1 MEELLGG
8 NVPPPA
14 DTLLSDNL
22 RMGSQALEDTNMK
35 LLEANSN
42 LGILLRTSLGSR
54 RFFKSVSQTTKA
66 SKIFLKSK
74 KQAGGTAV

>member
-14 DTLLSDNL
+14 DTPLSDNL

-42 LGILLRTSLGSR
+42 LGILSRKSLGSR
-54 RFFKSVSQTTKA
+54 RFFKSVSQRTEAT
-66 SKIFLKSK
+66 KIF
-74 KQAGGTAV
+74 